1 MCALGPPEIW
11 KVGEEGK
18 EGQGSGEGRG
28 AGERVQAASRGGVE
42 RGGRRTREA
51 PQQETPFIHPG
62 QHASLCSRPPTQLL
76 ETQDT

>member
-28 AGERVQAASRGGVE
+28 AGGCGSCLAL
-42 RGGRRTREA
+42 
-51 PQQETPFIHPG
+51 PTPRAEEMISG
-62 QHASLCSRPPTQLL
+62 
-76 ETQDT
+76 EEG